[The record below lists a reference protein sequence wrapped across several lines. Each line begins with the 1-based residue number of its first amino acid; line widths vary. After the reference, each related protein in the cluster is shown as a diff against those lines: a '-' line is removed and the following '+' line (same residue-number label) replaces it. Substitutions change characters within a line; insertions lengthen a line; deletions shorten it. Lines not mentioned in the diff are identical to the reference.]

1 MLEVLMFERFML
13 SISVDAAVTVS
24 CRYGGGK
31 TGMSDTL
38 VGGLWVADALF
49 AFARAGAK
57 GFHLHCEFPLR
68 RC

>member
-1 MLEVLMFERFML
+1 MLLL
-13 SISVDAAVTVS
+13 LS

-31 TGMSDTL
+31 VGMSDTL

-57 GFHLHCEFPLR
+57 GFHLHCEYGYVLR
-68 RC
+68 LCMLC